1 MEGSTL
7 QLKCSFATFC
17 SRVSQF
23 RRLFKKPLCLWRC
36 EEVPFPRP
44 PHLSVTDFPWGWSNR
59 GFITQLVATVRG
71 GAGRELA
78 TSEWPYQSLGKSW
91 SPVPSK
97 LFAKTLTGWSC
108 KESSDCVPFLLQVQ
122 GGRTVEILTFL
133 PQTAASLPLL
143 EAGRAV
149 IVAMSPKQI
158 LLESG
163 TCKVCP

>member
-1 MEGSTL
+1 MEGRTL
-7 QLKCSFATFC
+7 QLKYNFATFC

-36 EEVPFPRP
+36 GEVPFPRP
-44 PHLSVTDFPWGWSNR
+44 PTFLSQTSLEVGATR
-59 GFITQLVATVRG
+59 GLITQLVATVHG

-78 TSEWPYQSLGKSW
+78 ASERSYQSMGKSW

-97 LFAKTLTGWSC
+97 LFVKTLTGWSC

-122 GGRTVEILTFL
+122 GGRTVEMLTFL

-143 EAGRAV
+143 EAGSAIRVAV
-149 IVAMSPKQI
+149 SPKQI

-163 TCKVCP
+163 TCKICP